1 MATLHG
7 TSASRKKI
15 TTYGKTARR
24 RIPDYGFNNLM
35 GRKSKTPDRETEIP
49 RHRVTSAAPETL
61 MLPRTI
67 THSKVKPVRP
77 RSRSRTPSGKAVD
90 IFDMPDSDDDLPVPK
105 ARKAGGMAPKQK
117 PAPYRSTSQLPM
129 PKPPVDISDVPEVE
143 DDAPAPKQARKSAP
157 RAPPAKLESI
167 LRHSPPKALSPP
179 TKDIYDIPS
188 DDEPFKPVEKAANTA
203 RSKQKA
209 PSVRQRSVPGQSPAI
224 TPNTDTSDFPSSDEI
239 IATPM
244 FKITKRISPT
254 SDNSQASHKPPA
266 SELEDIMTRKRV
278 KVSQV
283 EPCLKKLP
291 SKNPR
296 PSLKPRAM
304 KPRGRNTSPKT
315 GQIAKT
321 AAQSKVQEPLEK
333 TVEKM
338 TEAVH
343 SPRKLSMSPE
353 PTTPSISLS
362 DVHMAD
368 ADPSEGHFSPQGR
381 KMWEA
386 LLGTD
391 GSEHGSA
398 GSGNDMIEVEKR
410 TVSMTSG
417 KPGPRV
423 RSRLLQPARVSK
435 SARKFSPKL
444 PRRRLIDSLVEQ
456 AVSSSEDH
464 ELGDETSSRGYS
476 PESDT
481 VMEDVANSQNVLTSA
496 SESQSSQIVGP
507 KFTYA
512 KQRSMLNEEDLMAS
526 LSMELPAISVQNDRR
541 RGRRASIPSMKQY
554 SSFKEH
560 MEDEDD
566 SVAAIRSVHELRH
579 AGANNRFLDDIQDM
593 LERIG
598 SPGRTASSL
607 RRSGLLDL
615 ACKMQDK
622 TFSRQFRS
630 NGIEQKL
637 FLHLGQETEI
647 ITGFLMVSILISLLN
662 EGIMPHIVAHLRLHG
677 ITRLLIR
684 LLTCQTG
691 IVAVAKDRKSNMS
704 RVAISLLSEHQ
715 DFLINLPG
723 PGWEEHTK
731 PRVLSP
737 RTVALKCLELMVR
750 QTREAGQTGDIFSKE
765 LTTHLF
771 AIVKSASNDRSWALP
786 EDEVAIDF
794 YLALSALESHSLAA
808 RTTKDEAIWINE
820 FLPIVADTLH
830 TALVRPIGEFGI
842 LQSLLIRLTLHTTN
856 NNPRASDV
864 FASVPLMSAM
874 GQVLVSRFEQI
885 ARFILEEDLLLAVDQ
900 LVLVLGAMINFA
912 ECSPSCQQSLHSL
925 KGKPN
930 DPLDKLVQAFAES
943 IESTSQA
950 DSFIATHKNV
960 AFAYLSVLLGYLS
973 LNASLSVRIQAKLPR
988 KSLRPVLA
996 SIEEFISMHKSVDM
1010 MAADEDGHNPQTV
1023 LTERLEGLVG
1033 RMKEVKGS

>member
-7 TSASRKKI
+7 TSASRKKT

-61 MLPRTI
+61 MLPRKI
-67 THSKVKPVRP
+67 TPSKVKPVRP
-77 RSRSRTPSGKAVD
+77 RSRSRTPSGKA
-90 IFDMPDSDDDLPVPK
+90 
-105 ARKAGGMAPKQK
+105 
-117 PAPYRSTSQLPM
+117 
-129 PKPPVDISDVPEVE
+129 
-143 DDAPAPKQARKSAP
+143 
-157 RAPPAKLESI
+157 
-167 LRHSPPKALSPP
+167 
-179 TKDIYDIPS
+179 
-188 DDEPFKPVEKAANTA
+188 PVEKAANTA

-209 PSVRQRSVPGQSPAI
+209 LSARQRSVPTQSPAI
-224 TPNTDTSDFPSSDEI
+224 TPNRDIFDFPSSDEVT
-239 IATPM
+239 ATPM
-244 FKITKRISPT
+244 FKITKRISP
-254 SDNSQASHKPPA
+254 AGHKPPA
-266 SELEDIMTRKRV
+266 SELEDFITRKRL

-283 EPCLKKLP
+283 EPSFKKLP
-291 SKNPR
+291 SNNSR
-296 PSLKPRAM
+296 PSQNPRAM
-304 KPRGRNTSPKT
+304 KPRGRRNTSPKT
-315 GQIAKT
+315 GQIAKM
-321 AAQSKVQEPLEK
+321 AAQSEVQRSLEETVGK
-333 TVEKM
+333 TI
-338 TEAVH
+338 EAIQT
-343 SPRKLSMSPE
+343 PGKLSMSPE
-353 PTTPSISLS
+353 PATLSISLS

-368 ADPSEGHFSPQGR
+368 ANPSEGHFSPQGK

-391 GSEHGSA
+391 GSEDGSA
-398 GSGNDMIEVEKR
+398 GSGSDVMEVETR
-410 TVSMTSG
+410 TVLFKAG
-417 KPGPRV
+417 KPEPRV
-423 RSRLLQPARVSK
+423 RNRLFQSAGVSR
-435 SARKFSPKL
+435 SARKISTKQ

-456 AVSSSEDH
+456 AVSSSEEH
-464 ELGDETSSRGYS
+464 EFGDEISSRDYS
-476 PESDT
+476 TEPDT
-481 VMEDVANSQNVLTSA
+481 VMEDVASSQNVLTSA
-496 SESQSSQIVGP
+496 PESQSSQTAGP

-541 RGRRASIPSMKQY
+541 RSRRASIPSIKQL
-554 SSFKEH
+554 SSFKED
-560 MEDEDD
+560 MGDEDD

-598 SPGRTASSL
+598 SPGRTASSM

-637 FLHLGQETEI
+637 FLHLGQETDI

-662 EGIMPHIVAHLRLHG
+662 EGTMPHIVAHLRLQG
-677 ITRLLIR
+677 ITRLFIR

-691 IVAVAKDRKSNMS
+691 IVVVAKDRKSNMS

-715 DFLINLPG
+715 DFMMNLPG
-723 PGWEEHTK
+723 AGWEEHAR
-731 PRVLSP
+731 PRALSP

-765 LTTHLF
+765 LTTQLF

-786 EDEVAIDF
+786 WDEVAIDF

-830 TALVRPIGEFGI
+830 TALIRPLGEFGI

-856 NNPRASDV
+856 NNPRASDI
-864 FASVPLMSAM
+864 FANVPLMSAM

-930 DPLDKLVQAFAES
+930 DPLDKLVQTFAES

-960 AFAYLSVLLGYLS
+960 AIAYLSVLLGYLS

-988 KSLRPVLA
+988 KSLRPVVA

-1010 MAADEDGHNPQTV
+1010 MAADEDGHNPQTA
-1023 LTERLEGLVG
+1023 LTERLEGLVR
-1033 RMKEVKGS
+1033 RMKEVNGS